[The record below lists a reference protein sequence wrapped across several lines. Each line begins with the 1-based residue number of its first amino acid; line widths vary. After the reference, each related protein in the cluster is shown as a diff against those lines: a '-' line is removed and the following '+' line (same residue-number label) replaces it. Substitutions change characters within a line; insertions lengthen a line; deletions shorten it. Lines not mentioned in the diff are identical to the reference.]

1 MLNSF
6 PVDTT
11 TVWFSLA
18 MLEEALEDYSSALC
32 IDPTNHTVYLDFLK
46 LREELK
52 FRIRSSKKALHSK
65 SYDSIAYIDDNST
78 NCSSI

>member
-11 TVWFSLA
+11 TVWSSLA

-52 FRIRSSKKALHSK
+52 FRIRSSKKALSK

>member
-1 MLNSF
+1 
-6 PVDTT
+6 
-11 TVWFSLA
+11 
-18 MLEEALEDYSSALC
+18 MLEEALDDFSSSLC
-32 IDPTNHTVYLDFLK
+32 INPTNQMVYLEFLK

-52 FRIRSSKKALHSK
+52 FRMRRSRKDLQSD